1 MKAGT
6 PRSPARDFVPCTPDL
21 HVDNSVSCIL
31 HNHSK
36 DFVPCT
42 PDLRAVFQFYFTEL
56 FVFGPI
62 FATFQQDRI
71 EESCLCD
78 TNTLSLP
85 EFQHSKEGYDD
96 YDTRMFVFKQIR
108 KMDTGAST

>member
-1 MKAGT
+1 MHPPQSQQGT
-6 PRSPARDFVPCTPDL
+6 SSPAPLIYTWINQHHTSSTITARDE
-21 HVDNSVSCIL
+21 
-31 HNHSK
+31 
-36 DFVPCT
+36 VPCT

-56 FVFGPI
+56 FVFGSI

-71 EESCLCD
+71 EENCLCD
-78 TNTLSLP
+78 TNTLTLP

-108 KMDTGAST
+108 KMDTGASM